1 VVSFEIFLQNF
12 AESSPDRSK
21 AVRAILD
28 PILSTSGIELTTA
41 DGSADVYGLEDDPVD
56 GLMFSKVAGEAVWD
70 VIYAVAVAG
79 DWVVMPVGCP
89 VCVISDEQIALLP
102 EGLGDPA
109 PTRVSSGAGILDA
122 IRSA

>member
-1 VVSFEIFLQNF
+1 MSFDIFLQNF

-28 PILSTSGIELTTA
+28 PILSTSGIEFTTA
-41 DGSADVYGLEDDPVD
+41 DGSADVFGLEDDVID
-56 GLMFSKVAGEAVWD
+56 GLMCNHVAGGAAWD

-79 DWVVMPVGCP
+79 DWVIMPVGCP
-89 VCVISDEQIALLP
+89 VCVISDEQIATLP
-102 EGLGDPA
+102 KGLGDPA
-109 PTRVSSGAGILDA
+109 STRVNSGAKILDA